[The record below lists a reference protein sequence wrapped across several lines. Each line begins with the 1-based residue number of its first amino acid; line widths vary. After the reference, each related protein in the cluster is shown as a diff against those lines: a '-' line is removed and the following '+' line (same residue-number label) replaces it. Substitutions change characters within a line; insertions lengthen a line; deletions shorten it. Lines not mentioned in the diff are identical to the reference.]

1 LIIDELDSLVRPDI
15 VNKVTTE
22 IIHLMM
28 QKGLNTFAKQKKF
41 SKKLNAVRLV
51 KLSMP
56 E

>member
-1 LIIDELDSLVRPDI
+1 MIIDELDSLVRPDI

-28 QKGLNTFAKQKKF
+28 QKGLILREAKEVLKEVERRF
-41 SKKLNAVRLV
+41 DLV